1 RQELL
6 RIQRLPFQATSHVGN
21 LSVANPLDGE
31 FPYIN
36 ENLEDFTDVETEEE
50 AREREVRAD
59 EEIRAQL
66 EEIERLQAEADE
78 RVVTEAATL
87 A

>member
-1 RQELL
+1 
-6 RIQRLPFQATSHVGN
+6 TSHVGN
-21 LSVANPLDGE
+21 LSVANPLESE

-36 ENLEDFTDVETEEE
+36 ENLEDFTNVETEEE
-50 AREREVRAD
+50 DGEREVREKD
-59 EEIRAQL
+59 EILSQL

-78 RVVTEAATL
+78 RAAAKAT